1 MYGDF
6 ELQGIDEERL
16 NSKIYQ
22 TITRRMQLEETNC
35 ALNENS
41 TGSGGVSLR
50 AFPERQERR
59 ASPSFSASSNSHFSS
74 MPELFRSS
82 NVP

>member
-41 TGSGGVSLR
+41 TGSGVVS
-50 AFPERQERR
+50 
-59 ASPSFSASSNSHFSS
+59 SAQLNR
-74 MPELFRSS
+74 PR
-82 NVP
+82 